1 MNLNQELD
9 LRAQILVDLEMM
21 SQGWTQPLS
30 RQQLLDYSI
39 NGIRLPLIDYTRG
52 IRNPRDFAATLAV
65 VSSSNGPYPDRE
77 VFAGMWE
84 YRFADGSAV
93 SDNKK
98 LIAASELQVPLILF
112 QKPRP
117 GVYFPIPVYVS
128 QVDLDRRLVLLS
140 HREVRSINPQTASEV
155 ERRWAESIV
164 ERRVHQPAFRA
175 MILRAYDTQ
184 CTICHF
190 RHAELLDAAHI
201 LSDKHERG
209 YATTTNGMSM
219 CKIHHAAYDQKFLG
233 VDPDYTIHIN
243 NDLLHEVDG
252 PMLKYGLQ
260 QMDRQKIILPSRR
273 VDHPD
278 RENLEL
284 RFREFQMAQ

>member
-1 MNLNQELD
+1 M
-9 LRAQILVDLEMM
+9 
-21 SQGWTQPLS
+21 
-30 RQQLLDYSI
+30 
-39 NGIRLPLIDYTRG
+39 
-52 IRNPRDFAATLAV
+52 
-65 VSSSNGPYPDRE
+65 
-77 VFAGMWE
+77 
-84 YRFADGSAV
+84 
-93 SDNKK
+93 
-98 LIAASELQVPLILF
+98 
-112 QKPRP
+112 
-117 GVYFPIPVYVS
+117 
-128 QVDLDRRLVLLS
+128 
-140 HREVRSINPQTASEV
+140 
-155 ERRWAESIV
+155 

>member
-98 LIAASELQVPLILF
+98 LIAASELQVPLILSLS
-112 QKPRP
+112 KA
-117 GVYFPIPVYVS
+117 S
-128 QVDLDRRLVLLS
+128 TRRLLPHPGL
-140 HREVRSINPQTASEV
+140 RESGRFGSQAC
-155 ERRWAESIV
+155 
-164 ERRVHQPAFRA
+164 PA
-175 MILRAYDTQ
+175 
-184 CTICHF
+184 
-190 RHAELLDAAHI
+190 
-201 LSDKHERG
+201 
-209 YATTTNGMSM
+209 
-219 CKIHHAAYDQKFLG
+219 
-233 VDPDYTIHIN
+233 V
-243 NDLLHEVDG
+243 
-252 PMLKYGLQ
+252 
-260 QMDRQKIILPSRR
+260 PSRGPQYQPSDR
-273 VDHPD
+273 V
-278 RENLEL
+278 RG
-284 RFREFQMAQ
+284 